1 MKTSRRSNRMEK
13 RGNRRGQIASL
24 NMVSLMDIFT
34 ILVFFLLVN
43 ASSVE
48 VLPSAKALTLPE
60 SEANTKARENIVV
73 MVTNDEILV
82 QGKRIMSIAQTQGLD
97 QKYLIQLKIALEK
110 QPEFLLKSGDTLTQT
125 RGEVTVMAD
134 ATLSYSLLKKI
145 MATCTEARYN
155 KVSLAVLQRMH
166 PTKATT
172 GS

>member
-1 MKTSRRSNRMEK
+1 MKSSRRSNRMEK
-13 RGNRRGQIASL
+13 RANKRGQISSL

-60 SEANTKARENIVV
+60 SEAETKARENIVV
-73 MVTNDEILV
+73 MVTESAILV
-82 QGKRIMSIAQTQGLD
+82 QGERVMSVAQTQYLD
-97 QKYLIQLKIALEK
+97 QKYLIPLKIALEK
-110 QPEFLLKSGDTLTQT
+110 QPEFLLKSGDSLSKT

-134 ATLSYSLLKKI
+134 ATLPYSLLKKI

-166 PTKATT
+166 PSEPA
-172 GS
+172 S